1 MLTEIGEE
9 FVRLRTESRAG
20 AWANLQAKLNANL
33 GLLVPAATSMKDF
46 FALSMDIEAFLKTE
60 QGSES
65 LHPTEALEQWL
76 NEGGPTPLAV
86 PTDDDP
92 DEPVPE
98 GRIQ

>member
-1 MLTEIGEE
+1 VLTEIGEE

-20 AWANLQAKLNANL
+20 AWSQLQAKLNANL

-65 LHPTEALEQWL
+65 LHPTEALERWL
-76 NEGGPTPLAV
+76 NEGATIAPTID
-86 PTDDDP
+86 TEDDD
-92 DEPVPE
+92 VPE
-98 GRIQ
+98 GRVQ

>member
-1 MLTEIGEE
+1 MLAEIGEE

-20 AWANLQAKLNANL
+20 AWSNLQAKLNQNL
-33 GLLVPAATSMKDF
+33 GVLVPAATSMKDF
-46 FALSMDIEAFLKTE
+46 FALSMEIESFLKTE

-76 NEGGPTPLAV
+76 NEGGPTPPPT
-86 PTDDDP
+86 PTDDS
-92 DEPVPE
+92 DETVPE